1 MKNKL
6 FTIEDHLKESLKNKK
21 FAKAWKE
28 SEAEYVLA
36 CQLIEKRQKKNISQ
50 RQLAKKAKTTQ
61 AIISRIETMQANPS
75 LFLLKRIASQL
86 DTRLV
91 LGFK

>member
-6 FTIEDHLKESLKNKK
+6 FTIEDHLKESLKNKR

-28 SEAEYVLA
+28 SEAEYRLA
-36 CQLIEKRQKKNISQ
+36 CQLIEKRLKKNISQ
-50 RQLAKKAKTTQ
+50 RELAKKVKTTQ
-61 AIISRIETMQANPS
+61 AIISKIETMQANPS
-75 LFLLKRIASQL
+75 LFLLKRIAFEL
-86 DTRLV
+86 DSKLV